1 MWLTQRI
8 LECLQENIAT
18 IITAC
23 KEQKEQIVIP
33 TIILVLSS
41 LSTHTQWCLRKCYD
55 HIGLAPEFV
64 ALEGKVLE
72 KLLTLSSDAFTACGV
87 DGISCPD
94 CITP

>member
-33 TIILVLSS
+33 SIILVLSS
-41 LSTHTQWCLRKCYD
+41 RAADLR
-55 HIGLAPEFV
+55 LV
-64 ALEGKVLE
+64 
-72 KLLTLSSDAFTACGV
+72 
-87 DGISCPD
+87 
-94 CITP
+94 

>member
-23 KEQKEQIVIP
+23 KEQKEQNVIP
-33 TIILVLSS
+33 AIILVPANLSF
-41 LSTHTQWCLRKCYD
+41 HIQWCLRKCYD
-55 HIGLAPEFV
+55 HIGIAPDFIT
-64 ALEGKVLE
+64 LEGKVLE

-87 DGISCPD
+87 DGIS
-94 CITP
+94 